1 MYRDRPKSPS
11 ITQSTE
17 DTNTLRA
24 AMSLYIKNH
33 LTLGLNPGHYSSFQT
48 KYLLKTEFSLT
59 RN

>member
-24 AMSLYIKNH
+24 AMSLYVKRNKVAIKDCN
-33 LTLGLNPGHYSSFQT
+33 NQAVV
-48 KYLLKTEFSLT
+48 EF
-59 RN
+59 